1 MEGQYQTT
9 DQGSL
14 ALEASL
20 ETWQEITRI
29 VALQSFLFRNGE
41 KKNLWGKNDTIDVHC
56 RKLIKQETK

>member
-41 KKNLWGKNDTIDVHC
+41 KKKSLGK
-56 RKLIKQETK
+56 K